1 MISSVFFSPDIKK
14 KADPTCIALE
24 KLNSRRLNV
33 IGARV
38 IALFM
43 NYVKIMENF
52 LPKIPLKDIPI
63 CYFPHPSIR
72 GWPESSKS
80 CRIGAG
86 LSGDAPDIRYNSI
99 LREKS

>member
-1 MISSVFFSPDIKK
+1 MISSVFFRQILK
-14 KADPTCIALE
+14 KANPTCTALE
-24 KLNSRRLNV
+24 KLNSHRLNV

-99 LREKS
+99 LREQA